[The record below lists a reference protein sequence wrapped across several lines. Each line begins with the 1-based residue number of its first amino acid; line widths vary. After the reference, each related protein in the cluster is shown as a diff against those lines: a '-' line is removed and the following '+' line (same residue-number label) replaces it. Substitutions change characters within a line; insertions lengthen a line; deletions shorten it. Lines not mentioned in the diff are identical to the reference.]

1 MTRVI
6 VNDMAGDYFRLKK
19 GAVTMNYYFIVLA
32 VIILLIIIFEFVNGL
47 LNSQNDG
54 SLSTGMISAGLGLV
68 VTAFPG
74 VIDTLVAFMGITL
87 TGEMQASEN
96 NIISII
102 CGVILMI
109 AGCISSLVM
118 KDRIF
123 VLNMLGLFSQFEI
136 SDIKNIK
143 DLKLADFKVKEIVID
158 FVDIYKSDDKMTD
171 KVNEMIINKI
181 EKQCNTFKDRSKEF
195 ESCYTGMGPIPYT
208 ILAGTY
214 LANSQIERY
223 FEYKRSDNKYYE
235 LSRKSK
241 YPELKEVFPS
251 NKKMNAKEVIVAI
264 SITRNVQECDMAQF
278 GDMDIIRLEVDIPA
292 DNFIISKKQLNDYK
306 IKILNCLEKI
316 KVEYSQIECIHLL
329 TSIPSCMSLEIG
341 KMIALNNNR
350 LPKVVSHHYVNAETP
365 KYPFGIVVT
374 ENTFNNEKGKLIK
387 N

>member
-1 MTRVI
+1 
-6 VNDMAGDYFRLKK
+6 
-19 GAVTMNYYFIVLA
+19 MNYYFIVLA
-32 VIILLIIIFEFVNGL
+32 VIIVLIIIFEFINGL
-47 LNSQNDG
+47 LNSQNDN

-74 VIDTLVAFMGITL
+74 VIDTLVAFMGLTL
-87 TGEMQASEN
+87 TGEMQASET

-136 SDIKNIK
+136 SDVKNIK
-143 DLKLADFKVKEIVID
+143 DLKLVDFKVKEIVID

-171 KVNEMIINKI
+171 KVNKMIINKI
-181 EKQCNTFKDRSKEF
+181 EKQCNTFKDRSKDF
-195 ESCYTGMGPIPYT
+195 KSCYTGMGPIPYT

-223 FEYKRSDNKYYE
+223 FEYKRSDGKYYE

-251 NKKMNAKEVIVAI
+251 DKKVNAKDVIVAI
-264 SITRNVQECDMAQF
+264 SITREVHECDIAQF
-278 GDMDIIRLEVDIPA
+278 GDMDIIRLEVDTPA
-292 DNFIISKKQLNDYK
+292 DNLIISKKQLHDYK
-306 IKILNCLEKI
+306 IRIVNCLEKI
-316 KVEYSQIECIHLL
+316 KIEYNQIECIHLL
-329 TSIPSCMSLEIG
+329 ASIPSCMSLEIG
-341 KMIALNNNR
+341 KMIALNNSR
-350 LPKVVSHHYVNAETP
+350 LPKVVSHHYINAEIP

-387 N
+387 NQEGEDV